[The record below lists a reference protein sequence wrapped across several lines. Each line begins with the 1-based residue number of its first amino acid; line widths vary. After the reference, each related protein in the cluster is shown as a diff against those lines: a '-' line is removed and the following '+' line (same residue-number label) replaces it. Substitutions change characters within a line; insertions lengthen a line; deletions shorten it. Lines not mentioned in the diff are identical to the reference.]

1 MLKLYRGIIDI
12 LTERSEGLTIAF
24 RNHIREFNDGET
36 GENNFGVKGFWNL
49 LLEIV
54 YVMYVKLFVAVGVI
68 LTVTLVVPLMLEE
81 TLENSGNIP
90 IADNPHGFVSAKV
103 TVSKPNKTKIQ
114 TQHNPSIRFLMI
126 F

>member
-36 GENNFGVKGFWNL
+36 VENNFGVKGFWNL

-54 YVMYVKLFVAVGVI
+54 FVMYVKLFVAFGVMLSVGLSLVFFPLHAIRVACVNIMNHRAEPFPVQDYQEPI
-68 LTVTLVVPLMLEE
+68 LEKK
-81 TLENSGNIP
+81 NGN
-90 IADNPHGFVSAKV
+90 
-103 TVSKPNKTKIQ
+103 TKKEK
-114 TQHNPSIRFLMI
+114 
-126 F
+126 